1 MKIHLISW
9 HAMCFCFCIR
19 QNRKNIRR
27 CFFRTFRQAAAL
39 NNLQNIHK
47 TSVLMYILC
56 IMVMHI
62 MPMHM
67 LRSMIMCIS
76 MTMQIFHIMIMIFM
90 FLIKNHIKVAR
101 IQTGFF
107 YPGNADIKS
116 LYRKACKSFFQN
128 LLICSKI
135 QKCCHRHISADTA
148 FTLQI

>member
-1 MKIHLISW
+1 
-9 HAMCFCFCIR
+9 
-19 QNRKNIRR
+19 
-27 CFFRTFRQAAAL
+27 
-39 NNLQNIHK
+39 
-47 TSVLMYILC
+47 
-56 IMVMHI
+56 
-62 MPMHM
+62 
-67 LRSMIMCIS
+67 
-76 MTMQIFHIMIMIFM
+76 MIMIFM